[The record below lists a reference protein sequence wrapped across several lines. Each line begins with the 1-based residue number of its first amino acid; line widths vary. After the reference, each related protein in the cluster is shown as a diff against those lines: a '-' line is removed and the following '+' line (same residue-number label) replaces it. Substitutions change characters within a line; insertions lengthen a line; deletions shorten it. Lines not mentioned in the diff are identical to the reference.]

1 MSDISALSTQYDQLV
16 ETSEKINNSV
26 IVFKKQ
32 NLLQDAASKQRYPN
46 LKVTPEEIMEAN
58 TILSLFLVSVFDFAD
73 NQQTV
78 AKEFMPEAVKDDYK
92 IKLRR
97 NTAYLDEDLKKLQK
111 NLNDKRPVTDN
122 DLQVMDILVTTLD
135 TERNSLFRKLRT
147 ARG

>member
-1 MSDISALSTQYDQLV
+1 MSDISALSNQYDQLV

-32 NLLQDAASKQRYPN
+32 NLLQDATSKNKYPN
-46 LKVTPEEIMEAN
+46 LKVTSEEITEAN
-58 TILSLFLVSVFDFAD
+58 IILSLFLISVFDLTD

-78 AKEFMPEAVKDDYK
+78 EKEFMPEAVKDDYK
-92 IKLRR
+92 ARLRR

-111 NLNDKRPVTDN
+111 HLTEKQPVTDN

>member
-1 MSDISALSTQYDQLV
+1 MSDISALSNQYDQLV

-32 NLLQDAASKQRYPN
+32 SLLQDATSKQRYPN

-58 TILSLFLVSVFDFAD
+58 TILSLFLISVFDFAD
-73 NQQTV
+73 KQQPV

-111 NLNDKRPVTDN
+111 NLSDKQPVTDN

>member
-1 MSDISALSTQYDQLV
+1 MSDISALSNQYDQLV

-32 NLLQDAASKQRYPN
+32 NLLQDLASKQRYPN

-78 AKEFMPEAVKDDYK
+78 VKEFMPEDVKDDYK
-92 IKLRR
+92 LRLRR
-97 NTAYLDEDLKKLQK
+97 NTAYLDEDLKKLK
-111 NLNDKRPVTDN
+111 KHLSDKQPVTDN